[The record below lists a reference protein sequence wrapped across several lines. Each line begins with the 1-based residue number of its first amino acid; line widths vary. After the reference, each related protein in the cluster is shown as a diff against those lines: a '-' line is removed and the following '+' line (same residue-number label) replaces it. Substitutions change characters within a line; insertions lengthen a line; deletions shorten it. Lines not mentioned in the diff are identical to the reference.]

1 MEDPSAGT
9 TPAIAPRHITYTHV
23 MYALHALAVLIG
35 MTSVAFIATRFVFGA
50 PSIIAVVMNLLR
62 RNQLRGTWL
71 ATHYTW
77 QWRTFWWAF
86 LWVALVWL
94 AFAPFALFLF
104 TLPMRLGYSII
115 GIWVAY
121 RVARGWLALRDG
133 RAMPVS
139 AR

>member
-1 MEDPSAGT
+1 MDDPTAT
-9 TPAIAPRHITYTHV
+9 TQAIDSRHVSYAHV

-50 PSIIAVVMNLLR
+50 PSLIAVVMNFLR
-62 RNQLRGTWL
+62 RDQVRGTWL
-71 ATHYTW
+71 GTHFAW

-94 AFAPFALFLF
+94 AFAPFALVLF
-104 TLPMRLGYSII
+104 TLPMRLGYSLV

-133 RAMPVS
+133 RAMPVT